1 MNKRNSNN
9 DQSSNNTAI
18 TTEDIFKK
26 RWQKLHHP
34 TMDVNGDVAFYY
46 GVYKQFY
53 DIAKRGTR
61 NMNEYY
67 LLQLV
72 MLVED
77 AASVSIGCTY
87 EVMYR
92 SLGNMAF
99 YWCDK
104 LDLSTKDTN
113 LLYNAFTQAV
123 ADAPESSLKLW
134 IKDNVLSGD
143 FQRLKDVALYFAIHD
158 KTIRRIYPN
167 LQYRKDAFLELAGG
181 DNIKAKEMLES
192 DLAFNW
198 HDKEGVTLLSRLAE
212 SFKMDEDGKEVIANL
227 KTVQPQPLDSY
238 LPLESKDDGRTV
250 TIMKKDNTTLDVIF
264 PARVSKRK
272 IDDICFVGQLVT
284 YLGKTYINGPV
295 VWFDKSSFDLWNS
308 EVFWDK
314 IHEDEKEDSR
324 HKFFTTKFGNKYT
337 MYQDL
342 YGEFD
347 KDINGYYTDEPNILD
362 FLNWLA
368 PESAMNELQHRTGD
382 HSRT

>member
-1 MNKRNSNN
+1 MKKRHNN
-9 DQSSNNTAI
+9 QSSNI
-18 TTEDIFKK
+18 TITSEAIFKK

-34 TMDVNGDVAFYY
+34 TMNVDGDVAFYY
-46 GVYKQFY
+46 GVYKQLY

-123 ADAPESSLKLW
+123 ADAPESSLKQW
-134 IKDNVLSGD
+134 IKECVLSGD
-143 FQRLKDVALYFAIHD
+143 FQRLKDVASYFAIQD
-158 KTIRRIYPN
+158 KTIRRVYPN
-167 LQYRKDAFLELAGG
+167 LQYRKDAFLELVGG
-181 DNIKAKEMLES
+181 DKVKAKEMLES

-198 HDKEGVTLLSRLAE
+198 HDKEGCTLLSRIAE
-212 SFKMDEDGKEVIANL
+212 SFKMGEDGMEVIANL
-227 KTVQPQPLDSY
+227 ETIKPHPLDSY

-250 TIMKKDNTTLDVIF
+250 TIMKKDNNTLDVIF

-272 IDDICFVGQLVT
+272 IDDMCFVGQLVT

-295 VWFDKSSFDLWNS
+295 AWLDKNSFDLWNS

-314 IHEDEKEDSR
+314 IHEDEKEDSK

-342 YGEFD
+342 YDEFE
-347 KDINGYYTDEPNILD
+347 KDINGFYTDEPNVLD
-362 FLNWLA
+362 FLNFLGEISERSKSNEMTSC
-368 PESAMNELQHRTGD
+368 ESR
-382 HSRT
+382 

>member
-1 MNKRNSNN
+1 MKKRHNN
-9 DQSSNNTAI
+9 QSSNI
-18 TTEDIFKK
+18 TITSEAIFKK

-34 TMDVNGDVAFYY
+34 TMNVDGDVAFYY
-46 GVYKQFY
+46 GVYKQLY

-123 ADAPESSLKLW
+123 ADAPESSLKQW
-134 IKDNVLSGD
+134 IKECVLSGD
-143 FQRLKDVALYFAIHD
+143 FQRLKDVASYFAIQD
-158 KTIRRIYPN
+158 KTIRRVYPN
-167 LQYRKDAFLELAGG
+167 LQYRKDAFLELVGG
-181 DNIKAKEMLES
+181 DKVKAKEMLES

-198 HDKEGVTLLSRLAE
+198 HDKEGCTLLSRIAE
-212 SFKMDEDGKEVIANL
+212 SFKMGEDGMEVIANL
-227 KTVQPQPLDSY
+227 ETIKPHPLDSY

-250 TIMKKDNTTLDVIF
+250 TIMKKDNNTLDVIF

-272 IDDICFVGQLVT
+272 IDDMCFVGQLVT

-295 VWFDKSSFDLWNS
+295 AWLDKNSFDLWNS
-308 EVFWDK
+308 FVFWND
-314 IHEDEKEDSR
+314 IHKGEKEDSK
-324 HKFFTTKFGNKYT
+324 HKFFTTKFGKRYPL
-337 MYQDL
+337 YQDL
-342 YGEFD
+342 YGEFE
-347 KDINGYYTDEPNILD
+347 KDINGFYTDELNILD
-362 FLNWLA
+362 FLNLFA
-368 PESAMNELQHRTGD
+368 QETDNQKNLSANC
-382 HSRT
+382 

>member
-46 GVYKQFY
+46 GVYKQLY
-53 DIAKRGTR
+53 DIVKRSAR

-99 YWCDK
+99 YWIDK
-104 LDLSTKDTN
+104 LGVNKKDTD
-113 LLYNAFTQAV
+113 LLYNTLTQAISN
-123 ADAPESSLKLW
+123 APESSMKQW
-134 IKDNVLSGD
+134 IKGNVLSGD
-143 FQRLKDVALYFAIHD
+143 FQRLKDVALYFAIQD
-158 KTIRRIYPN
+158 KTIRRVYPN
-167 LQYRKDAFLELAGG
+167 LQYRKDAFLEFVGG
-181 DNIKAKEMLES
+181 DKVKAKEMLES

-198 HDKEGVTLLSRLAE
+198 HDKEGGALLSRIAE
-212 SFKMDEDGKEVIANL
+212 SFRMDEDGRDVIANL
-227 KTVQPQPLDSY
+227 KTVHPMSLDSY
-238 LPLESKDDGRTV
+238 LPFESKDGGYTV
-250 TIMKKDNTTLDVIF
+250 TVMKKDNTTLDVIF
-264 PARVSKRK
+264 PAHVSKRK
-272 IDDICFVGQLVT
+272 IADMCFVGQLVT

-295 VWFDKSSFDLWNS
+295 VWWETGAFDLWDS
-308 EVFWDK
+308 FVFWND
-314 IHEDEKEDSR
+314 IYEDEKEDSK
-324 HKFFTTKFGNKYT
+324 HKSFTTKFGKKYSL
-337 MYQDL
+337 YQDL
-342 YGEFD
+342 YGGFE
-347 KDINGYYTDEPNILD
+347 KDINGFYTDEPNIFD
-362 FLNWLA
+362 FLDWLT
-368 PESAMNELQHRTGD
+368 PEKS
-382 HSRT
+382 HSKQ

>member
-61 NMNEYY
+61 NMSEYY

-198 HDKEGVTLLSRLAE
+198 HDKEGVTLLSRIAE
-212 SFKMDEDGKEVIANL
+212 SFKMDEDGKDVIENL
-227 KTVQPQPLDSY
+227 KTVQPLPLDSY
-238 LPLESKDDGRTV
+238 LPLESMDDGRTV

-264 PARVSKRK
+264 PVRISKKK
-272 IDDICFVGQLVT
+272 IEDMCFVGQLVT
-284 YLGKTYINGPV
+284 YLGKTYINGPIA
-295 VWFDKSSFDLWNS
+295 WLGADAFDLWDS
-308 EVFWDK
+308 FVFWND
-314 IHEDEKEDSR
+314 IYEYEKEDSK
-324 HKFFTTKFGNKYT
+324 HKSFITKFGKRYT
-337 MYQDL
+337 LYQDL
-342 YGEFD
+342 YGEFE
-347 KDINGYYTDEPNILD
+347 KDINGFYTDEPNILD

-368 PESAMNELQHRTGD
+368 PESAMNEL
-382 HSRT
+382 

>member
-1 MNKRNSNN
+1 MKKRQNN
-9 DQSSNNTAI
+9 QSSNI
-18 TTEDIFKK
+18 TITSEGIFKK

-198 HDKEGVTLLSRLAE
+198 HDKEGCTLLSRLAD
-212 SFKMDEDGKEVIANL
+212 SFKMDEDGMEVIANL
-227 KTVQPQPLDSY
+227 ETVHPMPLDSY
-238 LPLESKDDGRTV
+238 LPFESKDGGYTV
-250 TIMKKDNTTLDVIF
+250 TVMKKDNTTIDVIF
-264 PARVSKRK
+264 PARVSKKK
-272 IDDICFVGQLVT
+272 IADLCFVCQLVS
-284 YLGKTYINGPV
+284 YLGKTYVNGPV
-295 VWFDKSSFDLWNS
+295 VWLDKNDFDLWDSDIFWNS
-308 EVFWDK
+308 IYETEE
-314 IHEDEKEDSR
+314 EDAR

-337 MYQDL
+337 LYQDL
-342 YGEFD
+342 YGEFE
-347 KDINGYYTDEPNILD
+347 KDINGFYIDEPNILD
-362 FLNWLA
+362 LLNFLEEISEWRTSNEMKSD
-368 PESAMNELQHRTGD
+368 ESRQ
-382 HSRT
+382 

>member
-198 HDKEGVTLLSRLAE
+198 HDKEGCTLLSRLAD
-212 SFKMDEDGKEVIANL
+212 SFKMDEDGREVIANL
-227 KTVQPQPLDSY
+227 KTVHPMPLDSY
-238 LPLESKDDGRTV
+238 LPFESKDGGYTV
-250 TIMKKDNTTLDVIF
+250 TVMKKDNTTLDVIF
-264 PARVSKRK
+264 PVRVSKKK
-272 IDDICFVGQLVT
+272 IEDMCFVGQLVS
-284 YLGKTYINGPV
+284 YLGKTYVNGPV
-295 VWFDKSSFDLWNS
+295 VWSNKNEFDLWDS
-308 EVFWDK
+308 DIFWND
-314 IHEDEKEDSR
+314 IHEAEEEDSR
-324 HKFFTTKFGNKYT
+324 HRFFTTKFGKKYT
-337 MYQDL
+337 LYQDL
-342 YGEFD
+342 YGEFE
-347 KDINGYYTDEPNILD
+347 KDENGFYTDEPNILD
-362 FLNWLA
+362 FLNWLI
-368 PESAMNELQHRTGD
+368 PESKMEER
-382 HSRT
+382 

>member
-99 YWCDK
+99 YWIDK
-104 LDLSTKDTN
+104 LGVNKKDTD
-113 LLYNAFTQAV
+113 LLYNTLTQAISN
-123 ADAPESSLKLW
+123 APRSSLKLW
-134 IKDNVLSGD
+134 IKENVLSGD
-143 FQRLKDVALYFAIHD
+143 FQRLKDVALYFAIQD
-158 KTIRRIYPN
+158 KTVRRIYPN
-167 LQYRKDAFLELAGG
+167 LQYRKDAFMELAGG
-181 DNIKAKEMLES
+181 DKVKAKEMLES

-198 HDKEGVTLLSRLAE
+198 HDKKGVTLLSRIAE
-212 SFKMDEDGKEVIANL
+212 SFKMDDDGKDVIVNL
-227 KTVQPQPLDSY
+227 KTIKPQPLDSY
-238 LPLESKDDGRTV
+238 LPFESKDDGRTV

-264 PARVSKRK
+264 PIRISKRK
-272 IDDICFVGQLVT
+272 IEDMCFVGQLVT
-284 YLGKTYINGPV
+284 YLGKTYVNGPV
-295 VWFDKSSFDLWNS
+295 VWLDKNEFDLWDS
-308 EVFWDK
+308 DIFFDS
-314 IHEDEKEDSR
+314 IQEDEEEDSKR
-324 HKFFTTKFGNKYT
+324 HFFTTKFGKRYT
-337 MYQDL
+337 MHQDL
-342 YGEFD
+342 YGEFE
-347 KDINGYYTDEPNILD
+347 KDINGFYTDEPNILD

-368 PESAMNELQHRTGD
+368 PESAMNEL
-382 HSRT
+382 

>member
-1 MNKRNSNN
+1 MNKRNSKN
-9 DQSSNNTAI
+9 DQSSNKTAI

-123 ADAPESSLKLW
+123 ADAPESSMKLW
-134 IKDNVLSGD
+134 IKENVLSGD
-143 FQRLKDVALYFAIHD
+143 FQRLKDVALYFATKD
-158 KTIRRIYPN
+158 YTVRRIYPN
-167 LQYRKDAFLELAGG
+167 LQYRKDAFLELADG
-181 DNIKAKEMLES
+181 DNKKAREMLES
-192 DLAFNW
+192 DMAFNW
-198 HDKEGVTLLSRLAE
+198 RDKEGCTLLSRIAK
-212 SFKMDEDGKEVIANL
+212 SFRRYEDGKEVIANME
-227 KTVQPQPLDSY
+227 TVKSHPLDSY

-250 TIMKKDNTTLDVIF
+250 TIMKKDNNVLDVIF
-264 PARVSKRK
+264 PVHVSKRK
-272 IDDICFVGQLVT
+272 IEDMCFVGQLVA
-284 YLGKTYINGPV
+284 YLGKTYVNGPV
-295 VWFDKSSFDLWNS
+295 VWSNKNEFDLWDS
-308 EVFWDK
+308 DIFWDN
-314 IHEDEKEDSR
+314 ILEAEEEDSI
-324 HKFFTTKFGNKYT
+324 HKFFTTKFGKKYT
-337 MYQDL
+337 LYQDL
-342 YGEFD
+342 YGEFE
-347 KDINGYYTDEPNILD
+347 KDENGFYTDEPNILD
-362 FLNWLA
+362 FLNFLGEISKRS
-368 PESAMNELQHRTGD
+368 ESNEIK
-382 HSRT
+382 SREKE

>member
-198 HDKEGVTLLSRLAE
+198 HDKEGCTLLSRLAD
-212 SFKMDEDGKEVIANL
+212 SFKMDEDGREVIANL
-227 KTVQPQPLDSY
+227 KTVHPMPLDSY
-238 LPLESKDDGRTV
+238 LLFESKDGGYTV
-250 TIMKKDNTTLDVIF
+250 TVMKKDNTTIDVIF
-264 PARVSKRK
+264 PVRVSKKK
-272 IDDICFVGQLVT
+272 IEDMCFVGQLVT
-284 YLGKTYINGPV
+284 YLGKTYINGPI
-295 VWFDKSSFDLWNS
+295 VWLNKNEFDLWDS
-308 EVFWDK
+308 DIFWDS
-314 IHEDEKEDSR
+314 IHEAEEEDAK
-324 HKFFTTKFGNKYT
+324 HKFFTTKFGKRYT
-337 MYQDL
+337 IHQDL
-342 YGEFD
+342 YGEFE
-347 KDINGYYTDEPNILD
+347 KDINGFYTDEPNILD
-362 FLNWLA
+362 VLDWLA
-368 PESAMNELQHRTGD
+368 PITKMNEHLTRT
-382 HSRT
+382 

>member
-158 KTIRRIYPN
+158 KTVRKIYPN
-167 LQYRKDAFLELAGG
+167 LQFRKDAFLELAGG
-181 DNIKAKEMLES
+181 DNVKAKEMLES

-198 HDKEGVTLLSRLAE
+198 HDKECGTLLSRIVE
-212 SFKMDEDGKEVIANL
+212 SFKMDADGKDVIANL
-227 KTVQPQPLDSY
+227 ETIKPQPLDSY
-238 LPLESKDDGRTV
+238 LPLGSKDDGNIV

-264 PARVSKRK
+264 PTYVSKRK
-272 IDDICFVGQLVT
+272 IEDMCFVGQLVT
-284 YLGKTYINGPV
+284 YLGKTYVNGPV
-295 VWFDKSSFDLWNS
+295 VWLDKNEFDLWYS
-308 EVFWDK
+308 GIFWND
-314 IHEDEKEDSR
+314 IHEDEEEDAK
-324 HKFFTTKFGNKYT
+324 HKFFTTKFGKRYT
-337 MYQDL
+337 LYQDL
-342 YGEFD
+342 YGEFE
-347 KDINGYYTDEPNILD
+347 KDINGFYTDEPNILD

-368 PESAMNELQHRTGD
+368 PETKMEEH
-382 HSRT
+382 